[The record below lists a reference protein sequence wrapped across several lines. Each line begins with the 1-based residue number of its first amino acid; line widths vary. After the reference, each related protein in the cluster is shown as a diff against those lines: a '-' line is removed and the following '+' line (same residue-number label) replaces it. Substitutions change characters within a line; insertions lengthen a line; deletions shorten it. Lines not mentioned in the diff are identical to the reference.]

1 MLVLQ
6 KFLLTLHYRNIGYSN
21 MINYDLTKITTIIFD
36 VDGVLSSATI
46 GMSAAGEPLRTVNI
60 KDGYAIQLAVKMGLR
75 LCIITGGKDAALPLR
90 YGKLGM
96 TDIFMGCGVK
106 IDVYH
111 KYLAD
116 NNLTNEEVIYIGD
129 DIPDYEIMREVGCP
143 CCPKDACTD
152 IREISLYV
160 SPYEGGRGCARDVL
174 EQVMR
179 AKGMWL
185 SHAKAFGW

>member
-6 KFLLTLHYRNIGYSN
+6 NFLLTLHYRNIGTSN

-36 VDGVLSSATI
+36 VDGVLSAATI

-152 IREISLYV
+152 IREISLYLLCLITV
-160 SPYEGGRGCARDVL
+160 S
-174 EQVMR
+174 
-179 AKGMWL
+179 
-185 SHAKAFGW
+185 

>member
-1 MLVLQ
+1 
-6 KFLLTLHYRNIGYSN
+6 

-36 VDGVLSSATI
+36 VDGVLSAATI

-129 DIPDYEIMREVGCP
+129 DIPDYEIMKEAGVSACPSDAAVEIKEIADYISACPGGHGC
-143 CCPKDACTD
+143 
-152 IREISLYV
+152 V
-160 SPYEGGRGCARDVL
+160 RDVI
-174 EQVMR
+174 EQTLRLQGNWFHPDAVN
-179 AKGMWL
+179 W
-185 SHAKAFGW
+185 